1 MFFAWIV
8 TSASA
13 NPVSGT
19 DKLIKAFG
27 YMRAS
32 TSRIVYC
39 VGLLAVTA
47 CAVLPE
53 ALLPAPVVQ
62 QSAAKPETVEKRLA
76 VAIRGRV
83 ELATSVAPTDP
94 SLQNAVA
101 TETALRSIAFSDDA
115 VSARRELIYALTDE
129 LSDALADREQA
140 AADHEA
146 SHPEVVKADA
156 VVTGLTAAIN
166 TEVHR
171 NRV

>member
-1 MFFAWIV
+1 
-8 TSASA
+8 
-13 NPVSGT
+13 
-19 DKLIKAFG
+19 
-27 YMRAS
+27 MRAS
-32 TSRIVYC
+32 TYRFIYC

-53 ALLPAPVVQ
+53 TLLLAPTVQ
-62 QSAAKPETVEKRLA
+62 HATAKPETVEKRLA

-94 SLQNAVA
+94 SLQHAVA

-115 VSARRELIYALTDE
+115 TAARRELIYALTDE
-129 LSDALADREQA
+129 LSDALADREQLA
-140 AADHEA
+140 AGHEA
-146 SHPEVVKADA
+146 THPEVVKANA